1 MYHYLCRHGYVNE
14 HNVFLIF
21 IIMKGIYYMKMKR
34 ILVMIIYIVSLAMIL
49 VGGNFRT
56 RILFDWSGPLL
67 PQVLI
72 MLVSGEYFDRM
83 DLPFEYLGSSKVNNE
98 EVGLADWRSIQYDYA
113 DRQQW
118 TFVVDSREEFEE
130 RFEKHGIDG
139 KLVRNFDFESN
150 ILLLSYTR
158 PIHSVGISEKK
169 RMWKDELPY
178 VYADFTYQAEQ
189 EQNVMYY
196 QALPR
201 VELNFKKGEKIHTY
215 PLHIYD
221 TPYEERENPEYGEG
235 QLRRVDGDRLF
246 PKWGWALEKIN
257 TIR

>member
-1 MYHYLCRHGYVNE
+1 MNTRKKIVIAVY
-14 HNVFLIF
+14 
-21 IIMKGIYYMKMKR
+21 IIS
-34 ILVMIIYIVSLAMIL
+34 LVMILA
-49 VGGNFRT
+49 GGGFRT
-56 RILFDWSGPLL
+56 MILFDWSVPLL
-67 PQVLI
+67 PQALV
-72 MLVSGEYFDRM
+72 MLVGGEYFDRM
-83 DLPFEYLGSSKVNNE
+83 DLPFEYLGSAQVNDE

-139 KLVRNFDFESN
+139 ELVRDFDFENN

-158 PIHSVGISEKK
+158 PIHSVGISEKY

-189 EQNVMYY
+189 ETNVMYY

-201 VELNFKKGEKIHTY
+201 VELNFKKDGKIEAY

-221 TPYEERENPEYGEG
+221 TLMR
-235 QLRRVDGDRLF
+235 
-246 PKWGWALEKIN
+246 KEKIRN
-257 TIR
+257 MGTDSYGV

>member
-1 MYHYLCRHGYVNE
+1 MRRNE
-14 HNVFLIF
+14 NDILNTCIKIRSEVRGGDMNTKKKIVIAVY
-21 IIMKGIYYMKMKR
+21 IIS
-34 ILVMIIYIVSLAMIL
+34 LVMILA
-49 VGGNFRT
+49 GGGFRT
-56 RILFDWSGPLL
+56 MILFDWSVPLL
-67 PQVLI
+67 PQALV
-72 MLVSGEYFDRM
+72 MLVGGEYFDRM
-83 DLPFEYLGSSKVNNE
+83 DLPFEYLGSARVNDE

-139 KLVRNFDFESN
+139 KLVRDFDFENN
-150 ILLLSYTR
+150 ILILSYTR
-158 PIHSVGISEKK
+158 PIHSVGISERN
-169 RMWKDELPY
+169 RMWKDKIPY
-178 VYADFTYQAEQ
+178 VCADFTYQAEC
-189 EQNVMYY
+189 ETNVMYY

-201 VELNFKKGEKIHTY
+201 VELSFKKGEKIEVY

-221 TPYEERENPEYGEG
+221 TPYEERENPEYGDG

-246 PKWGWALEKIN
+246 PKWGWAAEKVN

>member
-1 MYHYLCRHGYVNE
+1 MNTKKKIVIAVY
-14 HNVFLIF
+14 
-21 IIMKGIYYMKMKR
+21 IIS
-34 ILVMIIYIVSLAMIL
+34 LVMILA
-49 VGGNFRT
+49 GGTFRT
-56 RILFDWSGPLL
+56 MILFDWSLPLL
-67 PQVLI
+67 PQALV
-72 MLVSGEYFDRM
+72 MLAGGEYFDRM
-83 DLPFEYLGSSKVNNE
+83 DLPFEYLGSARVNDE

-118 TFVVDSREEFEE
+118 TFVCDSREEFEE
-130 RFEKHGIDG
+130 RFEKHGIEG
-139 KLVRNFDFESN
+139 KLVRDFDFENN

-158 PIHSVGISEKK
+158 PIHSVGISERN

-178 VYADFTYQAEQ
+178 VYADFTYQAEC
-189 EQNVMYY
+189 ETNVMYY

-201 VELNFKKGEKIHTY
+201 VELNFKKGEKIETY

-221 TPYEERENPEYGEG
+221 TPYEERENPEYGDG

-246 PKWGWALEKIN
+246 PKWGWAVEKVN